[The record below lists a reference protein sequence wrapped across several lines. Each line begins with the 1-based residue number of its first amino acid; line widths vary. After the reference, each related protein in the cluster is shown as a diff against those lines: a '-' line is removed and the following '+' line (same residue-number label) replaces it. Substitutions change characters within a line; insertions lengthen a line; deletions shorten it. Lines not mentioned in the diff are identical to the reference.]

1 MNIYEDINNNIHI
14 ILGTFILSNILYY
27 IVLKIELIKKIR
39 IKFIRFKNK
48 FYKTIVI
55 DKSGMDLFHNYV
67 INYDDKN
74 IYEHICKLTNDN
86 RIEYINFINTN
97 LPQYKKYIIES
108 LMKQSMTQLNNYK
121 IHKMNYQ
128 NFYYWV
134 MHSITFAYRLDY
146 THTINIFNE
155 NIKDDINNVLILNL
169 NLSLGG
175 FFTKPYSDQIN
186 DLKKKINELETH
198 IKYMPGG
205 DGYHE
210 AKQNFE
216 KLAS

>member
-1 MNIYEDINNNIHI
+1 
-14 ILGTFILSNILYY
+14 
-27 IVLKIELIKKIR
+27 
-39 IKFIRFKNK
+39 
-48 FYKTIVI
+48 
-55 DKSGMDLFHNYV
+55 
-67 INYDDKN
+67 
-74 IYEHICKLTNDN
+74 
-86 RIEYINFINTN
+86 
-97 LPQYKKYIIES
+97 
-108 LMKQSMTQLNNYK
+108 
-121 IHKMNYQ
+121 
-128 NFYYWV
+128 